1 MAGVPFKLA
10 VGVYFVL
17 LYIGAIFTLGL
28 MILPETLPYP
38 KRRVQ
43 WRGIVINYA
52 KLLTNQQV
60 TSSASYNW
68 LSYLASLVTLSI
80 LPFLLQKQLGMTAA
94 DYGSTL
100 IIPSSGLLLGSVL
113 VNMLTSRFSV
123 RQLLG
128 CAISLMV
135 FAGLWLLLT
144 EFSVFNLIWA
154 FTWLSIAQGISF
166 PLATTLLLSP
176 HKSQAGAV
184 SALSG
189 SIQMGIAGL
198 LGGYLVEHWVTSQNA
213 MGVFY
218 ILVGIT
224 MLSVLIATKKRTRSL
239 ALRKYRCK

>member
-1 MAGVPFKLA
+1 
-10 VGVYFVL
+10 
-17 LYIGAIFTLGL
+17 

-176 HKSQAGAV
+176 HKSQAGRFLRFLV
-184 SALSG
+184 RFRWG
-189 SIQMGIAGL
+189 SQVYWEDIWWSIG
-198 LGGYLVEHWVTSQNA
+198 
-213 MGVFY
+213 
-218 ILVGIT
+218 
-224 MLSVLIATKKRTRSL
+224 
-239 ALRKYRCK
+239 

>member
-1 MAGVPFKLA
+1 M
-10 VGVYFVL
+10 
-17 LYIGAIFTLGL
+17 
-28 MILPETLPYP
+28 
-38 KRRVQ
+38 
-43 WRGIVINYA
+43 INYA

-80 LPFLLQKQLGMTAA
+80 LPFCSKTARY
-94 DYGSTL
+94 DR
-100 IIPSSGLLLGSVL
+100 
-113 VNMLTSRFSV
+113 SRLRIDPYYSLFRFITGQRACKHTDFSFSV

-239 ALRKYRCK
+239 ALRKCRCK

>member
-1 MAGVPFKLA
+1 
-10 VGVYFVL
+10 
-17 LYIGAIFTLGL
+17 

-113 VNMLTSRFSV
+113 VNMLTSRFRCVNCWGV
-123 RQLLG
+123 R
-128 CAISLMV
+128 
-135 FAGLWLLLT
+135 
-144 EFSVFNLIWA
+144 
-154 FTWLSIAQGISF
+154 
-166 PLATTLLLSP
+166 LA
-176 HKSQAGAV
+176 
-184 SALSG
+184 
-189 SIQMGIAGL
+189 
-198 LGGYLVEHWVTSQNA
+198 
-213 MGVFY
+213 
-218 ILVGIT
+218 
-224 MLSVLIATKKRTRSL
+224 
-239 ALRKYRCK
+239 

>member
-80 LPFLLQKQLGMTAA
+80 LPFLLQN
-94 DYGSTL
+94 S
-100 IIPSSGLLLGSVL
+100 
-113 VNMLTSRFSV
+113 
-123 RQLLG
+123 
-128 CAISLMV
+128 
-135 FAGLWLLLT
+135 
-144 EFSVFNLIWA
+144 
-154 FTWLSIAQGISF
+154 
-166 PLATTLLLSP
+166 
-176 HKSQAGAV
+176 
-184 SALSG
+184 
-189 SIQMGIAGL
+189 
-198 LGGYLVEHWVTSQNA
+198 
-213 MGVFY
+213 
-218 ILVGIT
+218 
-224 MLSVLIATKKRTRSL
+224 
-239 ALRKYRCK
+239 